1 MPDFTVLAVPYF
13 SHAEQSRTSF
23 APPLSMFMAT
33 APPRLDPTTTCGW
46 CLYGSSPG
54 FPAEYRAA
62 RAHRRPPTAG
72 QNDFQELRMRPHKH
86 DDLKLI
92 GVYDMTGSFI
102 PDFPFDL
109 NARKG

>member
-1 MPDFTVLAVPYF
+1 
-13 SHAEQSRTSF
+13 
-23 APPLSMFMAT
+23 
-33 APPRLDPTTTCGW
+33 
-46 CLYGSSPG
+46 
-54 FPAEYRAA
+54 
-62 RAHRRPPTAG
+62 
-72 QNDFQELRMRPHKH
+72 MRPHKH